1 MIEIDPNLCTACG
14 ACEVA
19 CSLYREEEVFTTMR
33 SSIILHREEKKNYYG
48 VMLKRE
54 GEVLLGRPEG
64 VEVMK
69 EGESSDTGGGGKPIL
84 LREPCDN
91 CTNAMCVRFC
101 PTGCLKEV

>member
-1 MIEIDPNLCTACG
+1 MIEIDPHLCTACG

-33 SSIILHREEKKNYYG
+33 SSIILHREERKNYYG
-48 VMLKRE
+48 VMLKRA

>member
-1 MIEIDPNLCTACG
+1 MIEIHPELCTGCG
-14 ACEVA
+14 ACEMA

-33 SSIILHREEKKNYYG
+33 SSIILYREEKKNYYG

-54 GEVLLGRPEG
+54 EDVLLGRPEG

-69 EGESSDTGGGGKPIL
+69 EGQSTGGGGGGKPIL

-91 CTNAMCVRFC
+91 CVHAHCVRFC